1 MNTNFTNKDI
11 INGRGQ
17 GVQRHPGNV
26 MFRKLVNVHKQ
37 TYVQAPWK
45 DKEKITKGIVAALRQ
60 FGARFLEFHTGA
72 GCYREIE
79 YKKALYKTSQALRE
93 GQADIRLELELAAA
107 AGKKMMMGDSKSS
120 SDATS
125 MDTSTEES
133 CANFS
138 IQQLLRLL
146 GEEECS
152 HQHTHPSQDQIP
164 PQKPKQT
171 LSKQS
176 PARALQQETN
186 ENNKPTPT
194 LLRFVSDDTPKT
206 KTSHGYELCDSQEG
220 LTVDALRDA
229 DVARIDDIDV
239 NNDGLKADAVL
250 PGQSKHTVMD
260 GSANLEASPRR
271 VSESQLNIHCV
282 ELLNSLEAKLDAIRV
297 YLAPTPDKFSSRKQK
312 NKRKAAD
319 DLSLALGNDDDV
331 VLTRFAYAGASRVA
345 ETVAKRVKVAED
357 HEEVMNILCE
367 MKNRELPLESY
378 REICASSSS

>member
-1 MNTNFTNKDI
+1 
-11 INGRGQ
+11 
-17 GVQRHPGNV
+17 

-60 FGARFLEFHTGA
+60 FGARFLEFDTGA

-93 GQADIRLELELAAA
+93 GQADIRLELELAAAAA

-152 HQHTHPSQDQIP
+152 HQHKHPSQDQIP

-176 PARALQQETN
+176 PARALQQETK
-186 ENNKPTPT
+186 ENNTPTPT

-220 LTVDALRDA
+220 DALRDA

-250 PGQSKHTVMD
+250 PGKSKHSVLD

-282 ELLNSLEAKLDAIRV
+282 ELLNSLEAKLDAIRA
-297 YLAPTPDKFSSRKQK
+297 YLTPSPDKFSSRKQK

-319 DLSLALGNDDDV
+319 ALSLALGNDDDV
-331 VLTRFAYAGASRVA
+331 VLTRFAYAGVSRVA

-357 HEEVMNILCE
+357 REEVMNILCE
-367 MKNRELPLESY
+367 MKNRELPLELESY
-378 REICASSSS
+378 RYREVCASSSSR